1 MRKCYDITI
10 KFSDVSN
17 NQLSENNFNL
27 REKGYW
33 VCQTKNWQITEK
45 DVPNT
50 GINIPDRSD
59 AIDLQDKKIY
69 RFPDLDLPRQK
80 VDLIKDKYN
89 CRVIRD
95 KDKADVWII
104 SVKYLTRIL
113 STSWNSYYPFQYTY
127 EFLRWL
133 KAENMLTA
141 TGLNQIRDYV
151 GGITKDSLCR
161 IDIGYAY
168 SESQM
173 GQDMHNK
180 CAEQWDK
187 IIKESQNPS
196 ITDTNGR
203 DVLLEA
209 TSQDFKQRCENFGAL
224 LSGGKEVILDI
235 QVSNLIDDELVTLED
250 SELDNIATMIK
261 SDDRDNRA
269 LALEMLANCN
279 VDKSWNV
286 TSWIAYFY
294 THDYLKSC
302 VKNWNTVN
310 VKAWRKKMDKYIN
323 TGGYNNGISNY
334 NQYLN
339 LLAKDSKLTRFAVDK
354 TRKLLYDKWM
364 TNTLGANAQV
374 FHVDFDNVKLKDQYE
389 QQVIDE

>member
-10 KFSDVSN
+10 KFDDVSN
-17 NQLSENNFNL
+17 NQLSENNFVL
-27 REKGYW
+27 RDKGYW
-33 VCQTKNWQITEK
+33 VCHTKNWQITEQ

-50 GINIPDRSD
+50 GINIPNRSD
-59 AIDLQDKKIY
+59 SIDLQDKKIY

-89 CRVIRD
+89 CKVIRD

-113 STSWNSYYPFQYTY
+113 STSWNTYYPFQYTY
-127 EFLRWL
+127 EMFRWL
-133 KAENMLTA
+133 KAENMVTA

-161 IDIGYAY
+161 IDLHHAY
-168 SESQM
+168 SSSQM
-173 GQDMHNK
+173 GQDIRDK
-180 CAEQWDK
+180 CVEQWDK

-196 ITDTNGR
+196 ITDTKGR

-224 LSGGKEVILDI
+224 LSGSKEVILDI

-250 SELDNIATMIK
+250 AELDNIVTMIK
-261 SDDRDNRA
+261 SDDWDNRA

-286 TSWIAYFY
+286 NSWIAFHY
-294 THDYLKSC
+294 THDYLKNT
-302 VKNWNTVN
+302 KNWNTVN
-310 VKAWRKKMDKYIN
+310 VKAWRKKMDQYIN
-323 TGGYNNGISNY
+323 TGGYNNGIHSY

-339 LLAKDSKLTRFAVDK
+339 LLAKHSKLTRFAVNK
-354 TRKLLYDKWM
+354 SRKLLYDKFLC
-364 TNTLGANAQV
+364 NNVGATAQV
-374 FHVDFDNVKLKDQYE
+374 FHVDFENVKLKDKYE